1 MLNHKELLKEKREAV
16 IFHLKIRFIEKRRG
30 YRFCLR
36 SCIFA
41 HPNFHEMKDPIPGFS
56 KLSKEEKIDWLS
68 KTFLADN
75 PEAKNILKQYWNPNA
90 SLQQLHEEF
99 TENTL
104 SNYYLPF
111 GLAPNFLINGELY
124 AIPMA
129 IEESSVIAAASKA
142 AKFWGKRG
150 GFNAEILGTQKIGQV
165 HFMYQGD
172 KDKLRNF
179 FSYVKP
185 KLLLAVAPLTK
196 NMEKRGGGV
205 VNLELRDRTEL
216 LGDYHQLHCTF
227 ETRDSMGANF
237 INSCLERFAETFK
250 AEASTYEGFTSSER
264 DIEIVMSILSN
275 YVPDCLVRAEVSC
288 DVEDLA
294 DHDLSGQ
301 DFAAKF
307 IRAIKI
313 AEAEPY
319 RAVTHNKGIMNGIDA
334 VVLATGNDF
343 RAVEAGIHAYAS
355 KDGKYTSLSHA
366 DVRNGKFRFWM
377 EIPLALGT
385 VGGLTGLHPLSK
397 IALEILQKP
406 TAKELM
412 KIVAAAG
419 LAQNFAAVKSLITT
433 GIQQGHMK
441 MHLMNILN
449 QLSATPQEKEVLVKH
464 FKAHNVSHSAVEEQ
478 LEKLRA

>member
-1 MLNHKELLKEKREAV
+1 MT
-16 IFHLKIRFIEKRRG
+16 
-30 YRFCLR
+30 
-36 SCIFA
+36 
-41 HPNFHEMKDPIPGFS
+41 DPITGFS
-56 KLSKEEKIDWLS
+56 KLSKEEKIEWLS
-68 KTFLADN
+68 NTYLAGN
-75 PEAKNILKQYWNPNA
+75 KEAKKILKQYWNPDSN
-90 SLQQLHEEF
+90 LQQLHEEF

-111 GLAPNFLINGELY
+111 GLAPNFLINGQLY

-150 GFNAEILGTQKIGQV
+150 GFKAEVLGTQKIGQV
-165 HFMYQGD
+165 HFIYSGERQ
-172 KDKLRNF
+172 KLEDF
-179 FSYVKP
+179 FSKVKP
-185 KLLLAVAPLTK
+185 HLLEAVAPLTR

-205 VNLELRDRTEL
+205 VNLELRDKTDL
-216 LGDYHQLHCTF
+216 LAGYYQLHCTF
-227 ETRDSMGANF
+227 ETKDSMGANF

-250 AEASTYEGFTSSER
+250 EEARTHDDFDASEK

-275 YVPDCLVRAEVSC
+275 YVPDCIVRAEVSC
-288 DVEDLA
+288 PVADLED
-294 DHDLSGQ
+294 HGMSGQ

-307 IRAIKI
+307 VRAIKI

-355 KDGKYTSLSHA
+355 KDGKYSSLSHA
-366 DVRNGKFRFWM
+366 DVRNGEFRFWM

-397 IALEILQKP
+397 TALEILQKP
-406 TAKELM
+406 SAEELM
-412 KIVAAAG
+412 KIVAVTG

-449 QLSATPQEKEVLVKH
+449 QLQATSKEKDVLVEH
-464 FKAHNVSHSAVEEQ
+464 FKKHNVSHSAVEEQ

>member
-1 MLNHKELLKEKREAV
+1 M
-16 IFHLKIRFIEKRRG
+16 I
-30 YRFCLR
+30 
-36 SCIFA
+36 
-41 HPNFHEMKDPIPGFS
+41 DPISGFS
-56 KLSKEEKIDWLS
+56 KLEKEEKIAWLS
-68 KTFLADN
+68 QTYLRDSEKA
-75 PEAKNILKQYWNPNA
+75 PEILRQYWNPNS

-111 GLAPNFLINGELY
+111 GVAPNFLINDFRY

-150 GFNAEILGTQKIGQV
+150 GFKAKVLGTKKVGQV
-165 HFMYQGD
+165 HFIYSGE
-172 KDKLRNF
+172 KEKLFEFFRQTKLTLLEAVEPLVRNM
-179 FSYVKP
+179 K
-185 KLLLAVAPLTK
+185 
-196 NMEKRGGGV
+196 KRGGGV
-205 VNLELRDRTEL
+205 LNIELRDKTESL
-216 LGDYHQLHCTF
+216 AGYYQLHCTF
-227 ETRDSMGANF
+227 ETKDSMGANF

-250 AEASTYEGFTSSER
+250 DAAHSHNDFTSSEK

-275 YVPDCLVRAEVSC
+275 YVPECIVRAEVSC
-288 DVEDLA
+288 PVDQLA
-294 DHDLSGQ
+294 DHDLTGEA
-301 DFAAKF
+301 FAGKF
-307 IRAIKI
+307 VRALKI
-313 AEAEPY
+313 AEIEPF

-343 RAVEAGIHAYAS
+343 RAVEAGTHAYAC
-355 KDGKYTSLSHA
+355 KDGSYSSLTHA
-366 DVRNGKFRFWM
+366 EVRNGEFKFWM

-385 VGGLTGLHPLSK
+385 VGGLTGLHPLSR

-406 TAKELM
+406 SAEDLM
-412 KIVAAAG
+412 KIVAVAG

-449 QLSATPQEKEVLVKH
+449 QLNATPEEKEKLVEH
-464 FKAHNVSHSAVEEQ
+464 FKKHNVSHSAVEEA
-478 LEKLRA
+478 LRNIRS

>member
-1 MLNHKELLKEKREAV
+1 M
-16 IFHLKIRFIEKRRG
+16 I
-30 YRFCLR
+30 
-36 SCIFA
+36 
-41 HPNFHEMKDPIPGFS
+41 DPIPGFS
-56 KLSKEEKIDWLS
+56 KLSKEEKIKWLG
-68 KTFLADN
+68 KTYLAGN
-75 PEAKNILKQYWNPNA
+75 TEAEKILKQYWNPD
-90 SLQQLHEEF
+90 SKLQQLHEEF

-111 GLAPNFLINGELY
+111 GLAPNFLINGKRL

-142 AKFWGKRG
+142 AKFWGKHG
-150 GFNAEILGTQKIGQV
+150 GFKAEVLGTQKIGQV
-165 HFMYQGD
+165 HFMYNGEE
-172 KDKLRNF
+172 DKLQNF
-179 FSYVKP
+179 FSKIKP
-185 KLLLAVAPLTK
+185 KLLQAVAPLIK

-205 VNLELRDRTEL
+205 VNLELKDKTEL
-216 LGDYHQLHCTF
+216 LGGYHQLHCTF
-227 ETRDSMGANF
+227 ETKDSMGANF
-237 INSCLERFAETFK
+237 INSCLERFAETFQ
-250 AEASTYEGFTSSER
+250 AEAKAHEAFSESEKE
-264 DIEIVMSILSN
+264 IEIVMSILSN
-275 YVPDCLVRAEVSC
+275 YVPDCIVRAEVSC
-288 DVEDLA
+288 PVEELA
-294 DHDLSGQ
+294 DHGMSGE
-301 DFAAKF
+301 DFSAKF
-307 IRAIKI
+307 VRAIKI

-366 DVRNGKFRFWM
+366 DVRNGQFRFWM

-406 TAKELM
+406 SAEELM
-412 KIVAAAG
+412 KIVAVAG

-449 QLSATPQEKEVLVKH
+449 QLKASPSEKEVLVAH
-464 FKAHNVSHSAVEEQ
+464 FKSHNVSHSAVEEQ
-478 LEKLRA
+478 LENLRS

>member
-1 MLNHKELLKEKREAV
+1 MV
-16 IFHLKIRFIEKRRG
+16 
-30 YRFCLR
+30 
-36 SCIFA
+36 
-41 HPNFHEMKDPIPGFS
+41 DPITGFS
-56 KLSKEEKIDWLS
+56 RLSKEEKIEWLS
-68 KTFLADN
+68 KTYLAGN
-75 PEAKNILKQYWNPNA
+75 KEAKNILRQYWNPDS

-111 GLAPNFLINGELY
+111 GLAPNFLINDHLY

-150 GFNAEILGTQKIGQV
+150 GFKAEVLGTQKIGQV
-165 HFMYQGD
+165 HFIYRGD
-172 KDKLRNF
+172 AHKLQEF
-179 FSYVKP
+179 FNTSKP
-185 KLLLAVAPLTK
+185 RLLEAVAPLTK

-205 VNLELRDRTEL
+205 VNVELRDKTEL
-216 LGDYHQLHCTF
+216 LSGYYQLHCTF
-227 ETRDSMGANF
+227 ETKDSMGANF
-237 INSCLERFAETFK
+237 INSCLERFAETFE
-250 AEASTYEGFTSSER
+250 AEAKAYDAFDASEK

-275 YVPDCLVRAEVSC
+275 YVPDCIVRAEVSC
-288 DVEDLA
+288 PVEELE
-294 DHDLSGQ
+294 DHGMSGE
-301 DFAAKF
+301 DFASKF
-307 IRAIKI
+307 VRALKI

-355 KDGKYTSLSHA
+355 KEGKYTSLSHA
-366 DVRNGKFRFWM
+366 DVRNGEFRFWM

-385 VGGLTGLHPLSK
+385 VGGLTGLHPLSR

-406 TAKELM
+406 SAEDLM
-412 KIVAAAG
+412 KIVAVTG

-449 QLSATPQEKEVLVKH
+449 QLNATPAEKEVLVKH
-464 FKAHNVSHSAVEEQ
+464 FKKHNVSHSAVEEQ
-478 LEKLRA
+478 LEKLRN